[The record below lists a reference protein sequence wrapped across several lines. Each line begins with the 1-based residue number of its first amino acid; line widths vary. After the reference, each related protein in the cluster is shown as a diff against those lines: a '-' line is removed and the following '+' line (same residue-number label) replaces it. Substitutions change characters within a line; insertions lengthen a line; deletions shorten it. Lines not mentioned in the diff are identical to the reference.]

1 MFKKI
6 SFFLVVLFIATNL
19 LTACQSS
26 STPSNVSPTDLIT
39 LLNKKSKDITI
50 QPGWLHVTEKATY
63 DVDKE
68 NLGTLSNGAVVPLQY
83 QVDTWYH
90 INDRGLVF
98 QYVLIQSTLDGETV
112 QVSVYTDQVIR
123 NLMTNTV
130 IQKEAYSLGAMDYHF
145 SDEMV
150 DFTDRTGKSAT
161 LKLTKVDG
169 HQAAIF
175 TLDETLSEPT
185 TTENYNQPVY
195 GTRTIAYYDTQ
206 SGLLFRFERI
216 RIFKDGSERTFY
228 YTDITVEQNA
238 NPPADILDYLKG
250 VN

>member
-6 SFFLVVLFIATNL
+6 SLFLAVLFIATNL

-26 STPSNVSPTDLIT
+26 NTTSNVSPTDLIT
-39 LLNKKSKDITI
+39 LLNNK
-50 QPGWLHVTEKATY
+50 PGWLHVTEKATY

-68 NLGTLSNGAVVPLQY
+68 NLGTLSNGAVIPLQY
-83 QVDTWYH
+83 EVNTWYH

-98 QYVLIQSTLDGETV
+98 QYVLIQTTMDNETV
-112 QVSVYTDQVIR
+112 QVSVFMDQLIT

-130 IQKEAYSLGAMDYHF
+130 IQKQPYSLGAMDYHF

-150 DFTDRTGKSAT
+150 DFTDRTGKPAT

-169 HQAAIF
+169 HQAAVF
-175 TLDETLSEPT
+175 TLDETLSEPA
-185 TTENYNQPVY
+185 TTENYTQPVY

-206 SGLLFRFERI
+206 SGLLFRLERI

-228 YTDITVEQNA
+228 RTDITVEQNA
-238 NPPADILDYLKG
+238 TPPSEVLDYL
-250 VN
+250 NHIS